1 MPTKIFTPTVFTI
14 KIANKPKR
22 ISKKAKDVISCKC
35 LAVVDII
42 NGEYK
47 AIVNYENK
55 HFYLDEGSE
64 LINDKLLLP
73 FTEESL
79 SLRDKERVWLK
90 EKDKY
95 GHDVCIIRDS
105 FKAHTFPGVP
115 TQYNVLKKNLLISGY
130 IVRRDNKMYFEYED
144 VVKYNYL
151 AETSLSHP
159 KIDSTQPLFK
169 K

>member
-1 MPTKIFTPTVFTI
+1 MPIKIFTPTVFTI

-22 ISKKAKDVISCKC
+22 INKKAKDVISRKC

-73 FTEESL
+73 FTEEKINMDMMS
-79 SLRDKERVWLK
+79 
-90 EKDKY
+90 
-95 GHDVCIIRDS
+95 
-105 FKAHTFPGVP
+105 
-115 TQYNVLKKNLLISGY
+115 VL
-130 IVRRDNKMYFEYED
+130 
-144 VVKYNYL
+144 
-151 AETSLSHP
+151 
-159 KIDSTQPLFK
+159 
-169 K
+169 